1 MSGYLSIAPRA
12 LGTGASEALSSYV
25 VRLAGA
31 HVVPVRVFVHSVFP
45 EVLRG
50 TGLVPRN
57 LLARRRAVWMNGNGR
72 WAEVLSE
79 GLGCLVRRR
88 DLSLLTM
95 AAFTDVLAAPRV
107 LADTKRWCATCYASM
122 RERGGECWDPLAWS
136 LSPVRVCP
144 EHGVALRER
153 CALCNRLQPWLPR
166 DTTVGWCAWCGE
178 DLASSGALEGA
189 RSCVCPDQVF
199 GVDPYRAARAC
210 AVLVA
215 RASAGEAVGV
225 RAEFG
230 RRIAALIDEVD
241 EGNRSAFARRCRV
254 SNMTPTNWV
263 RSGVVRFDHAVC
275 LAEVCGV
282 PFADLLLELPD
293 WSCPDY
299 AESRIL
305 GAIPSSD

>member
-12 LGTGASEALSSYV
+12 LGTGATEALLSYV

-31 HVVPVRVFVHSVFP
+31 HVVPARVFVHRVFP

-50 TGLVPRN
+50 TALVPRN

-72 WAEVLSE
+72 WAKVLSE
-79 GLGCLVRRR
+79 GLGSHVCRM

-95 AAFTDVLAAPRV
+95 VAFTDVLAAPRV
-107 LADTKRWCATCYASM
+107 LADTKRWCAACYASM

-136 LSPVRVCP
+136 LSPVRVCL
-144 EHGVALRER
+144 EHGVALSER
-153 CALCNRLQPWLPR
+153 CASCHRLQPWLPR

-178 DLASSGALEGA
+178 DLASSEAPKEA
-189 RSCVCPDQVF
+189 RSGVSPGLVF
-199 GVDPYRAARAC
+199 RVDPYRAARAC

-215 RASAGEAVGV
+215 RASAGETVVV
-225 RAEFG
+225 RAEIG

-263 RSGVVRFDHAVC
+263 RSGVVRFDQAVC

-282 PFADLLLELPD
+282 LLADLLLELPD
-293 WSCPDY
+293 WS
-299 AESRIL
+299 
-305 GAIPSSD
+305 